1 MDNNKGLIEE
11 LLNKLDFNTL
21 DTLIE
26 SEKITLNEIIE
37 VLISLN
43 NSELIYFFMKR
54 NYKIPYDLLIK
65 KVIELKDYE
74 CILKILTNAVTEED
88 KIKRFIDSPNVLT
101 YYMIRYKNFE
111 VAKNLINLELSKRN
125 FELTLF
131 EKSIFNNLSLLL
143 NGLKDCEDLLL
154 LKRYVG
160 VVSDFRVKDFL
171 EELIFKLSPES
182 LHPINNSS
190 RYDNCGFDL
199 SQLSSYQQERYL
211 SYMETV
217 CDKKKIN
224 RLRKKKPWYRY

>member
-11 LLNKLDFNTL
+11 LLNKQDFNTL
-21 DTLIE
+21 DTLIK

-74 CILKILTNAVTEED
+74 CILNILTNAVTEEE
-88 KIKRFIDSPNVLT
+88 KIKSFIDYPNGLMH
-101 YYMIRYKNFE
+101 YMLRYENFE
-111 VAKNLINLELSKRN
+111 AVKKIMKLELSKRN

-131 EKSIFNNLSLLL
+131 EKSVFNNLYLLL

-154 LKRYVG
+154 LKRYVE

-171 EELIFKLSPES
+171 KELIFKLSPKS
-182 LHPINNSS
+182 LHPVNNSS
-190 RYDNCGFDL
+190 HYNNYEFDL
-199 SQLSSYQQERYL
+199 NQLSPYQQERYL
-211 SYMETV
+211 SCMETV
-217 CDKKKIN
+217 CGKKKMN
-224 RLRKKKPWYRY
+224 RSRKKKPWYRY